1 MKKMIFV
8 LAGILTFAIAPALA
22 DTATEAEIKKLIIE
36 DNAYSK
42 KHLKGAEDTV
52 SSEGSLEFW
61 SSGGLLH
68 ALSADLEP
76 DEFKTFALDVKHI
89 HVITLVQGK
98 PQLLSIILKDR
109 WSARAAEPSA
119 ITEPGQ
125 PRYLSKRTANGK

>member
-52 SSEGSLEFW
+52 SSEGSLEFY
-61 SSGGLLH
+61 GVVRG
-68 ALSADLEP
+68 
-76 DEFKTFALDVKHI
+76 FTGI
-89 HVITLVQGK
+89 LVEWRFT
-98 PQLLSIILKDR
+98 SC
-109 WSARAAEPSA
+109 S
-119 ITEPGQ
+119 
-125 PRYLSKRTANGK
+125 